1 MLFTFDNKLDVDGIL
16 LSELWSFDKHL
27 VVMQQYEEE
36 VPIQELKFDKAR
48 FWVQLHGI
56 PLRFMTMDAAEKIS
70 AVIGEVSQPTESKE
84 ADGGNFLRVKV
95 SID

>member
-1 MLFTFDNKLDVDGIL
+1 MLFTFDNRLDVDGIL

-27 VVMQQYEEE
+27 VVMQQYEKE

-56 PLRFMTMDAAEKIS
+56 PLRFMTMDAVEKIS
-70 AVIGEVSQPTESKE
+70 AVIGEVSRPTESKE